1 MVVLGIDPGIGRCGW
16 GVITHERGKSK
27 VLGFGLIGTSPRV
40 EAPQRL
46 VAIKEELAAI
56 IDKYHPHVVGVEE
69 LFFGTNTKTA
79 FSVGEARG
87 VIVETIASRKIQMHS
102 FTPLQ
107 VKLAVTGYG
116 KADKEQVGTMIKMLL
131 GLTEV
136 PKPDDVADALAVA
149 LATAVTKRF

>member
-16 GVITHERGKSK
+16 GVINHERGKSK

-40 EAPQRL
+40 EPPQRL
-46 VAIKEELAAI
+46 LALKEDLYAIL
-56 IDKYHPHVVGVEE
+56 DKYKPHIAGVEE

-79 FSVGEARG
+79 FVVGEARG
-87 VIVETIASRKIQMHS
+87 VIVATIAARKIPMHS

-131 GLTEV
+131 GLKEV

-149 LATAVTKRF
+149 LAAAVTKKF